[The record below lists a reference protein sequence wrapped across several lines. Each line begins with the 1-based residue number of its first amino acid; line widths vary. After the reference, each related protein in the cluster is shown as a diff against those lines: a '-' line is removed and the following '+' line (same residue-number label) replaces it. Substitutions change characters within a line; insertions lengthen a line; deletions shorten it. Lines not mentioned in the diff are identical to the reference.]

1 MGHEHPEDSGDR
13 DGTVEA
19 IETVGR
25 KWRVLRLVGKV
36 CLIIGTALFVV
47 LFSLHPTHATLLFD
61 VSTWLL
67 FAGFVL
73 YAVGRLGSW

>member
-1 MGHEHPEDSGDR
+1 MGHEHPEDNGEL
-13 DGTVEA
+13 DGTIA
-19 IETVGR
+19 TIETVGR

-36 CLIIGTALFVV
+36 CLIISAALFVV
-47 LFSLHPTHATLLFD
+47 LFSLHPPNGPLLFD

-73 YAVGRLGSW
+73 YAIGRLGSW